1 MNVLAHV
8 IPEHLI
14 EPRKLLLRVEDFIV
28 LQESGALDAFAKS
41 ELIDGDIYTVN
52 AIYRPHAGILADL
65 NADLVYAVRAS
76 GLALKVYTPVSTKL
90 DDHNLPEPD
99 LVIATIEPEQFVS
112 GRSVRL
118 AVEVSAS
125 SLEFDLGKK
134 AELYAR
140 SAIPEYWVVDVTG
153 RRILQMTVPT
163 DGTYSVVGEVG
174 FGERITSIT
183 LPQIGIDTTALA

>member
-1 MNVLAHV
+1 MNVLAKLT
-8 IPEHLI
+8 PEQLI
-14 EPRKLLLRVEDFIV
+14 EPRKLPLCVEDFIV

-52 AIYRPHAGILADL
+52 AIHRPHAAILADI

-90 DDHNLPEPD
+90 DEHNLPEPD
-99 LVIATIEPEQFVS
+99 LVIATIEREEFVS

-125 SLEFDLGKK
+125 SLAFDLGKK
-134 AELYAR
+134 AQLYAR
-140 SAIPEYWVVDVTG
+140 SDIPEYWVVDVTG
-153 RRILQMTVPT
+153 RRIVQMTAPI
-163 DGTYSVVGEVG
+163 DGAYSVISEIR
-174 FGERITSIT
+174 FGDRITAIT
-183 LPQIGIDTTALA
+183 IPQIAIDTTALA